1 MSNNPED
8 AGAVYERAERR
19 GYKVEPSPDGKG
31 YCLWRIWPGSGRQM
45 ILGQKG
51 GVTLEVINWKL
62 TEIEQEER
70 AKKGGSPNT

>member
-1 MSNNPED
+1 MSDSPEH
-8 AGAVYERAERR
+8 AGAAYERAERR
-19 GYKVEPSPDGKG
+19 GYKVELSPDGKG

-62 TEIEQEER
+62 AEIEQEER